1 MKTTQKWIA
10 IFMLLLSTG
19 FALWLYRNE
28 PTSQIDPND
37 NAFQYALIDRTN
49 TIWEYATTTCH
60 GNVLCHISYLIDHW
74 VPNWAEGYNLPNYYS
89 HIPQILIVGSYRLL
103 SSIAQN
109 SIFHIPY
116 SFTLY
121 QCYHSIIYLLLA
133 SLPLVMF
140 FAFRLLQCTW
150 ITTGF
155 ASFFALLISTD
166 GLYGIDQT
174 SFLWRGWGL
183 SSQLFALIWFP
194 LAIAATVRYTT
205 HSKFQ
210 IPNSKSFSI
219 GHLALSIIFLT
230 LTTMGH
236 LGIGMMAWMAATVI
250 AFSPVVFAFFD
261 KKSFKELMRQ
271 VIDSAKQTGT
281 LIIPIFIL
289 LSYWIIP
296 VFTGS
301 AYHNTS
307 VWDPVWKFN
316 SFGII
321 EVITKFVG
329 GELFDFGRLP
339 VMTTFI
345 LIGLFVTLITNETK
359 KHIQPLGILFFFFLV
374 LFFGRTT
381 WGGLIDLIPGMSDFH
396 GHRFIVGLHL
406 AGLFLAPI
414 GAMWLVDTLSNIL
427 SKLLHTK
434 NYFLYIGSYLFIG
447 VLAYFTLTP
456 HIISYATYND
466 TLIANG
472 NSAYKQEKNDMDL
485 LMTTLT
491 KLQTTAPG
499 RVYALRG
506 SEGSNFQIA
515 SSPYYMQLS
524 TYGFPTVLWLPET
537 WSPNSD
543 TEQFFIEENPVHY
556 DLYNIRYVVA
566 PPDKKPQMFWKQLQT
581 TKHWILYE
589 VATNGYFGVGYSPSV
604 VASQKTDFINL
615 VHLWIQ
621 SDNPNNSVFPEL
633 QITNKRI
640 STTLPHFSMVDP
652 ITYQTPDTKLHRLFA
667 EPPIYVDTTKK
678 ITPPPMS
685 VVSQTHT
692 KDMVFTST
700 VEVTTPCPTCV
711 VMLKQTYHPNWQ
723 VTINGKIAER
733 IEVFPSYVAV
743 RIEQEGTY
751 TVEFIYKPSG
761 TKIVLF
767 ISGFI
772 ALVVGN
778 VLMLRKNTHK

>member
-1 MKTTQKWIA
+1 MKQLQKWIA
-10 IFMLLLSTG
+10 ITLLILSTG

-49 TIWEYATTTCH
+49 TIWEYAKTTCN
-60 GNVLCHISYLIDHW
+60 GNTLCHFSYLIDHW

-89 HIPQILIVGSYRLL
+89 HIPQIIIVGSYKVISPLI
-103 SSIAQN
+103 SN
-109 SIFHIPY
+109 SV
-116 SFTLY
+116 TLFQY
-121 QCYHSIIYLLLA
+121 YHFIIYLLLC
-133 SLPLVMF
+133 SIPLVMF
-140 FAFRLLQCTW
+140 LAFRILNPKTDGW
-150 ITTGF
+150 ITAGF

-194 LAIAATVRYTT
+194 LAVASTIQYTISSE
-205 HSKFQ
+205 HKKR
-210 IPNSKSFSI
+210 NLLLSI
-219 GHLALSIIFLT
+219 GFLT
-230 LTTMGH
+230 ATTAGH
-236 LGIGMMAWMAATVI
+236 LGIGMMAWMAVAVI

-261 KKSFKELMRQ
+261 KKSIKKLIHQGVE
-271 VIDSAKQTGT
+271 STKQT
-281 LIIPIFIL
+281 LILIVPTFIL

-301 AYHNTS
+301 DYRNTS

-316 SFGII
+316 SFGVI
-321 EVITKFVG
+321 EVMTKLIS

-339 VMTTFI
+339 IMTALI
-345 LIGLFVTLITNETK
+345 IIGLFVTLITEKETK
-359 KHIQPLGILFFFFLV
+359 KHIQPFGILFFFFLV

-414 GAMWLVDTLSNIL
+414 GILWLIETIANTL
-427 SKLLHTK
+427 SKLLRTK
-434 NYFLYIGSYLFIG
+434 NSLIYFGSYLCIG
-447 VLAYFTLTP
+447 LLGYFMLTP
-456 HIISYATYND
+456 QIISYTKHND
-466 TLIANG
+466 TLIALG
-472 NSAYKQEKNDMDL
+472 NSAYKQAKDDMDL

-491 KLQTTAPG
+491 RLQTTNAG

-506 SEGSNFQIA
+506 SEGNNFQIA

-543 TEQFFIEENPVHY
+543 TEQFFTEENPVHY

-566 PPDKKPQMFWKQLQT
+566 PPDKKPQVFWKQLQT
-581 TKHWILYE
+581 TDHWTLYE
-589 VATNGYFGVGYSPSV
+589 VATNGYIGIGYSPSV

-615 VHLWIQ
+615 AHLWIQ
-621 SDNPNNSVFPEL
+621 SSAPNDRIFPEL
-633 QITNKRI
+633 QKPSRI
-640 STTLPHFSMVDP
+640 QPTTLPHFSMVDP
-652 ITYQTPDTKLHRLFA
+652 VTYQTPDAKLHRLFA
-667 EPPIYVDTTKK
+667 EPPIYTDTTKK
-678 ITPPPMS
+678 IEQPPIR
-685 VVSQTHT
+685 VTSQTNT
-692 KDMVFTST
+692 QDMVFQTT
-700 VEVTTPCPTCV
+700 VEITAPCPTCV
-711 VMLKQTYHPNWQ
+711 VILKQTYHPNWR
-723 VTINGKIAER
+723 VTVNGKTAEL

-743 RIEQEGTY
+743 RVEEQGTY

-761 TKIVLF
+761 TKILLF
-767 ISGFI
+767 ITSFVI
-772 ALVVGN
+772 TTVGS
-778 VLMLRKNTHK
+778 VLMLRKKHA

>member
-1 MKTTQKWIA
+1 MKTIQKWIA
-10 IFMLLLSTG
+10 IGMLLLATG

-49 TIWEYATTTCH
+49 TMWDYATITCR
-60 GNVLCHISYLIDHW
+60 GNIFCHVSYLIDHW

-89 HIPQILIVGSYRLL
+89 HVPQILIVGSYRLF
-103 SSIAQN
+103 SSIMQN

-116 SFTLY
+116 SFTLFQY
-121 QCYHSIIYLLLA
+121 YHTIIYILLA
-133 SLPLVMF
+133 SLPIVMF
-140 FAFRLLQCTW
+140 FAFRILSFPW
-150 ITTGF
+150 MAAGF
-155 ASFFALLISTD
+155 AALFALLISTD

-194 LAIAATVRYTT
+194 LAIAAAIRYTT
-205 HSKFQ
+205 NINDKCPM
-210 IPNSKSFSI
+210 PNAKLFSI
-219 GHLALSIIFLT
+219 PSILFLT
-230 LTTMGH
+230 FTTMGH
-236 LGIGMMAWMAATVI
+236 LGIGMMAWMATTVI

-261 KKSFKELMRQ
+261 KESAKALGRQ
-271 VIDSAKQTGT
+271 VVRSIKQTCT
-281 LIIPIFIL
+281 LIIPTFLL

-301 AYHNTS
+301 GYHNTS

-339 VMTTFI
+339 IMTALI
-345 LIGLFVTLITNETK
+345 VIGLFVTLSADETK
-359 KHIQPLGILFFFFLV
+359 KHIRPFGILFFFFLIM
-374 LFFGRTT
+374 FFGRTT

-414 GAMWLVDTLSNIL
+414 GVMWLTETITTFLA
-427 SKLLHTK
+427 KLLRIK
-434 NYFLYIGSYLFIG
+434 NSLLCIGSYLFIG
-447 VLAYFTLTP
+447 LLAYILLTP
-456 HIISYATYND
+456 HIISYTTYND

-472 NSAYKQEKNDMDL
+472 NSAYEEAKSDMDL
-485 LMTTLT
+485 LMATLT
-491 KLQTTAPG
+491 KLQSSQAG
-499 RVYALRG
+499 RIYALRG

-543 TEQFFIEENPVHY
+543 TEQFFIEENPAHY
-556 DLYNIRYVVA
+556 NLYNIRYVVA
-566 PPDKKPQMFWKQLQT
+566 SPDKKPQTFWKPLQT

-589 VATNGYFGVGYSPSV
+589 VDTNGYVGIGYSPSV

-621 SDNPNNSVFPEL
+621 SDNPKNAVFPEL
-633 QITNKRI
+633 QIAKKI
-640 STTLPHFSMVDP
+640 QPTTLPNFSMIDLV
-652 ITYQTPDTKLHRLFA
+652 TYQTPDNKLHSLFA
-667 EPPIYVDTTKK
+667 EPPIYMDTTKTLE
-678 ITPPPMS
+678 TPPMQ
-685 VVSQTHT
+685 VLSQTNDH
-692 KDMVFTST
+692 DMMFTAT
-700 VEVTTPCPTCV
+700 VEITKSCPTCV
-711 VMLKQTYHPNWQ
+711 VILKQTYHPNWK
-723 VTINGKIAER
+723 VTVNGKTAEL
-733 IEVFPSYVAV
+733 IEVFPSYAAV
-743 RIEQEGTY
+743 RLPETGVYAVTFFYQPDTR
-751 TVEFIYKPSG
+751 KM
-761 TKIVLF
+761 LF
-767 ISGFI
+767 LGI
-772 ALVVGN
+772 ACVFLVGGIF
-778 VLMLRKNTHK
+778 LKKRSR

>member
-1 MKTTQKWIA
+1 MQTGYNPSSFHNMKQLQKWIA
-10 IFMLLLSTG
+10 ILILLLSTG
-19 FALWLYRNE
+19 FSLWLYRNE

-49 TIWEYATTTCH
+49 TIWDYATTTCQD
-60 GNVLCHISYLIDHW
+60 NTLCHVSYLIDHW

-89 HIPQILIVGSYRLL
+89 HVPQILIVGSYRLFTTL
-103 SSIAQN
+103 
-109 SIFHIPY
+109 HVIPTTVSLFQY
-116 SFTLY
+116 
-121 QCYHSIIYLLLA
+121 YHSIIYLLLA

-140 FAFRLLQCTW
+140 FTFRLLHCSWMTA
-150 ITTGF
+150 GF

-194 LAIAATVRYTT
+194 LAIAAAIQYTIFSE
-205 HSKFQ
+205 HKKR
-210 IPNSKSFSI
+210 NLLLSI
-219 GHLALSIIFLT
+219 GFLT
-230 LTTMGH
+230 ATTAGH
-236 LGIGMMAWMAATVI
+236 LGIGMMAWMAVAVI
-250 AFSPVVFAFFD
+250 ACSPVVFAFFD
-261 KKSFKELMRQ
+261 KKSVKELIQ
-271 VIDSAKQTGT
+271 QALLSTKQTCM
-281 LIIPIFIL
+281 LIIPTFIL

-296 VFTGS
+296 VFTGGN
-301 AYHNTS
+301 YHNTS

-339 VMTTFI
+339 IMTALI
-345 LIGLFVTLITNETK
+345 LIGLFVTFITDETK

-406 AGLFLAPI
+406 TGLFLAPI
-414 GAMWLVDTLSNIL
+414 GTLWLVDTLSNIL

-434 NYFLYIGSYLFIG
+434 NYLLYINSYLFIG
-447 VLAYFTLTP
+447 LLAYFLLTP
-456 HIISYATYND
+456 HIISYAKHND
-466 TLIANG
+466 TLIASG
-472 NSAYKQEKNDMDL
+472 NSAYEKAKSDMDL

-491 KLQTTAPG
+491 ELQATASG
-499 RVYALRG
+499 RIYALRG

-556 DLYNIRYVVA
+556 DVYNIRYVVT
-566 PPDKKPQMFWKQLQT
+566 PLEKKPQIFWKQLQT
-581 TKHWILYE
+581 TNHWTLYE
-589 VATNGYFGVGYSPSV
+589 VATNGYIGIGYSPSV

-621 SDNPNNSVFPEL
+621 SSAPKDAVFPEL
-633 QITNKRI
+633 QITKKINT
-640 STTLPHFSMVDP
+640 TTLPHFSMVDP
-652 ITYQTPDTKLHRLFA
+652 VTYQTPDATLHRLFA

-678 ITPPPMS
+678 INKPPMS
-685 VVSQTHT
+685 VLSQTHIQ
-692 KDMVFTST
+692 DMVFTST
-700 VEVTTPCPTCV
+700 VEITAPCPTCV
-711 VMLKQTYHPNWQ
+711 VILKQTYHPNWR
-723 VTINGKIAER
+723 VTVNGNEAKL
-733 IEVFPSYVAV
+733 IEVFPSYLAV
-743 RIEQEGTY
+743 RVEQQGTY
-751 TVEFIYKPSG
+751 TIEFTYKPSS
-761 TKIVLF
+761 TKILLF

-772 ALVVGN
+772 ILVVGSA
-778 VLMLRKNTHK
+778 LMLRKKHT